1 MKLTQEDI
9 YFEDMS
15 EENAV
20 KVFQDDGYF
29 KYKIRVNRYENLP
42 KDGIFANSPETQFVA
57 FLRKTE
63 QPIGVVGFS
72 KFQNFL
78 LGSGIH
84 IREGYRTKDGHPEVF
99 DLLLDKLL
107 QEKGSKTMVVAF
119 SNPRAKS
126 QYEKYG
132 FNEINEEELPK
143 EVLDEI
149 NEARAKGSTA
159 LQKLKLNNWWMTIK
173 RNNNFLIYRRD

>member
-20 KVFQDDGYF
+20 KVFQDDGYY
-29 KYKIRVNRYENLP
+29 KYKVRVNRYENLP

-57 FLRKTE
+57 FLTKTE

-84 IREGYRTKDGHPEVF
+84 IREGYRKSDGHPEVIQ
-99 DLLLDKLL
+99 LLLDKLL
-107 QEKGSKTMVVAF
+107 KEKGSKTMVVAF
-119 SNPRAKS
+119 SNPQAKS
-126 QYEKYG
+126 RYKDNG
-132 FNEINEEELPK
+132 FDEINEEELPK
-143 EVLDEI
+143 EILDEI
-149 NEARAKGSTA
+149 NEAKAKGTTV
-159 LQKLKLNNWWMTIK
+159 LQKLKLNNWWMTLK
-173 RNNNFLIYRRD
+173 HGNKVLIYRR

>member
-29 KYKIRVNRYENLP
+29 KYKVRVNRYKNLP

-78 LGSGIH
+78 LGSGVH
-84 IREGYRTKDGHPEVF
+84 IREGYRTKDGHPEVMN
-99 DLLLDKLL
+99 LLLDKLL
-107 QEKGSKTMVVAF
+107 KEKGSKTMVVAF
-119 SNPRAKS
+119 SNPQAKGR
-126 QYEKYG
+126 YREYG
-132 FNEINEEELPK
+132 FDEINEEELPK
-143 EVLDEI
+143 EILDEI
-149 NEARAKGSTA
+149 NEAGANGTTA
-159 LQKLKLNNWWMTIK
+159 LQKLKLNNWWMTLK
-173 RNNNFLIYRRD
+173 HGNKVLIYER